1 MKALVYIVEDDK
13 DLSELLKYN
22 LQKDNFTVEIFN
34 KGSELFKALQTKTP
48 DIFILDVMLPDYD
61 GFRIAHY
68 IRSNPEWHSI
78 PIVFLTAKDS
88 EIDKLKG
95 FSYGADDYVTKP
107 FSIKELTARMKAI
120 LRRLGKLEFESLIK
134 LGTLEIDLSKKEV
147 RKQNQTLNLTVTEF
161 KILEALLTNYGKP
174 ISREFLI
181 EKVLQKEVYD
191 RTIDVHIKNLRE
203 KLGEEGQFI
212 KTVRGF
218 GYKLEI

>member
-1 MKALVYIVEDDK
+1 MNILVYVVEDDK

-22 LQKDNFTVEIFN
+22 LEKDNFSVEIFN
-34 KGSELFKALQTKTP
+34 KGSELFKALQSKIP

-68 IRSNPEWHSI
+68 IRSNPEWHNI
-78 PIVFLTAKDS
+78 PIIFLTAKDS
-88 EIDKLKG
+88 EMDKLKG
-95 FSYGADDYVTKP
+95 FSSGGDDYITKP
-107 FSIKELTARMKAI
+107 FSTKELIARMKAI
-120 LRRLGKLEFESLIK
+120 LRRLGKLEGESLIK
-134 LGTLEIDLSKKEV
+134 LGSLEVDLGKKEV
-147 RKQNQTLNLTVTEF
+147 RRENQALSFTVTEF

-174 ISREFLI
+174 LSREFLI

-191 RTIDVHIKNLRE
+191 RTIDVHIKNLRD